1 MVYPRSSDMADVSI
15 PRPPSFREVQ
25 FADGLRQIPEWQTT
39 FLRGDEDQFTYGR
52 WVAERVN
59 AKMLGDYLH
68 AIVRP
73 LGH

>member
-1 MVYPRSSDMADVSI
+1 MVYSGCSDMADVSI
-15 PRPPSFREVQ
+15 PRPPSRMEVV
-25 FADGLRQIPEWQTT
+25 FIDGPRQIPEWQTT

-59 AKMLGDYLH
+59 AKMLSDYLH

-73 LGH
+73 LGR